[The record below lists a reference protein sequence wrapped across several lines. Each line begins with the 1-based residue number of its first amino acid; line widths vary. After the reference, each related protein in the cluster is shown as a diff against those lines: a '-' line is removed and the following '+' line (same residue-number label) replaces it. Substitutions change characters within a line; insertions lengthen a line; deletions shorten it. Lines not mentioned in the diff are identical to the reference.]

1 MSRFIIRILINAAA
15 LWVAAQLLSGIT
27 LAQDFVT
34 VLIVAL
40 VSGLINALLEP
51 ILTILSLPFS
61 IVTLGLFTLV
71 INGLLLLLVD
81 ALTDG
86 LTIAGFWWAVLGS
99 IVISIV
105 SMVLNS
111 LFDEENNR

>member
-1 MSRFIIRILINAAA
+1 MSHFIIRLLINAAA
-15 LWVAAQLLSGIT
+15 LWVADQVLSGIK
-27 LAQDFVT
+27 LSEDFVT

-40 VSGLINALLEP
+40 VFGLINALLKP
-51 ILTILSLPFS
+51 ILTILSLPF
-61 IVTLGLFTLV
+61 IIITMGLFTLV
-71 INGLLLLLVD
+71 INALLLLLVD

-99 IVISIV
+99 VVISIV

-111 LFDEENNR
+111 LFDEENN

>member
-34 VLIVAL
+34 FLIVAL
-40 VSGLINALLEP
+40 VFGLINALLKP
-51 ILTILSLPFS
+51 ILTILSLPF
-61 IVTLGLFTLV
+61 IIITLGLFTLV
-71 INGLLLLLVD
+71 VNALLLLLVD

-111 LFDEENNR
+111 LFDEENDR